1 MVGDLFAAD
10 ADTASDCDDEPDERD
25 AAATTV
31 LTFGALTVRVVE
43 AAGAFGGSGADQS
56 GNVVWGAAAALAAE
70 LEGRDFAGKTV
81 VELGCGCAVVSVVA
95 AKRGAARVV
104 ATDASPAVLRR
115 AGRTLALNDCGAAAS
130 TAALDWERCLGDGG
144 EDAAPEDLRAI
155 ADVVVAR
162 GSGSEPRARAGAM
175 GETTNDFCS
184 PNESLERD
192 ALLVTPQK

>member
-70 LEGRDFAGKTV
+70 LEGRDQG
-81 VELGCGCAVVSVVA
+81 S
-95 AKRGAARVV
+95 KRERN
-104 ATDASPAVLRR
+104 SQLQRLISRPF
-115 AGRTLALNDCGAAAS
+115 S
-130 TAALDWERCLGDGG
+130 TRFG
-144 EDAAPEDLRAI
+144 
-155 ADVVVAR
+155 
-162 GSGSEPRARAGAM
+162 
-175 GETTNDFCS
+175 
-184 PNESLERD
+184 
-192 ALLVTPQK
+192 

>member
-56 GNVVWGAAAALAAE
+56 GNVVWGAAAALAEE

-81 VELGCGCAVVSVVA
+81 VELGCGCAVASVVA

-144 EDAAPEDLRAI
+144 DDAAPEDLRAI

-162 GSGSEPRARAGAM
+162 GSGSEPRARARAM
-175 GETTNDFCS
+175 GETQKRFLFS
-184 PNESLERD
+184 ER
-192 ALLVTPQK
+192 VP